1 MQLLLRQIQYE
12 HDQAAFKELYQQQVF
27 RLFQFAF
34 SFVKQRQAAEEIVN
48 DVFLK
53 LWQQRHTLHKIS
65 NVQVY
70 LYVAV
75 KHTAL
80 NYLRAGAPWQQID
93 LDAVEVQHFHFNMEA
108 EQLLLTN
115 ELKKAITAAVNQ
127 LPPRCKLIFKLVKE
141 DGLSYKEVAAI
152 LDVSVKTVDTQ
163 LTIALKKLEQTLKP
177 FLTEASTVAGRKPQV
192 AGGQSGPDQASS

>member
-1 MQLLLRQIQYE
+1 MQQLLRQIQYE
-12 HDQAAFKELYQQQVF
+12 DDQAAFKELYQQQVF

-53 LWQQRHTLHKIS
+53 LWQQRDTLHKIS

-75 KHTAL
+75 KNTAL
-80 NYLRAGAPWQQID
+80 NYLRATTSYQQID
-93 LDAVEVQHFHFNMEA
+93 LDSVEAQHFHFTMGT
-108 EQLLLTN
+108 EQLLLTH
-115 ELKKAITAAVNQ
+115 ELQKAIAAAVNQ
-127 LPPRCKLIFKLVKE
+127 LPPRCKLIFKLIKE

-177 FLTEASTVAGRKPQV
+177 FLLAGRKKV
-192 AGGQSGPDQASS
+192 HGP